1 MICRVFSPLD
11 YLFSVQIW
19 SLKDE
24 IMILSLFLGLS
35 LTLFTPRSTYHS
47 PHLTPYTSSSLLEC
61 PFHLFVAF
69 KIISSFLH
77 LGVLGKGSSVRWQ
90 MGEAQGIKG
99 VKIWWNKYL
108 VSKSMFHH
116 YWGFCN
122 LEISKIYTTCLLSAI
137 FLSLSFFCSLL
148 ASISEIQIGM
158 EYAVGI

>member
-116 YWGFCN
+116 Y
-122 LEISKIYTTCLLSAI
+122 
-137 FLSLSFFCSLL
+137 
-148 ASISEIQIGM
+148 
-158 EYAVGI
+158 